1 MIKLL
6 TAIIPALLIVAVAIL
21 SVQNATLIPLTFFSF
36 TTIALPVG
44 IWVAFAFSIGMI
56 GTALLISLFGIGKR
70 ANSNRF

>member
-6 TAIIPALLIVAVAIL
+6 IAIIPAVLIVAVAIL

-44 IWVAFAFSIGMI
+44 IWVAFALGIGI
-56 GTALLISLFGIGKR
+56 VGTALLMSLFGIGKR